1 MTATPPVGFFRRHR
15 GVHLPR
21 RLLLPL
27 FLLVAL
33 PLAAADTV
41 DIKTRWVSGKKYFF
55 ESQNDQLTTVNASPQ
70 KVENHM
76 TMTTETSVA
85 VRPHPDGRR
94 QRLTVTQDHVAVEIT
109 ILGKKASYDSAA
121 PDASTGPP
129 GMKAMGALVGKEVKV
144 LTDAAG
150 EPVEM
155 ENYEEFINSFP
166 ATSVS
171 QMVDLRKIYPRE
183 VLLQPLQSLS
193 VAAPGKPVS
202 TGESWPFT
210 REVLPM
216 LTGRVAIRGTYTFS
230 GLADRAGTRC
240 AELQTEGA
248 LATAPVS
255 GAAVGA
261 PAKTTELSLKG
272 QVWFDLALGA
282 LRESRLTQV
291 VKVAMKNPADPAGPS
306 VDVPTTQVI
315 TTTLKKIEDV
325 K

>member
-1 MTATPPVGFFRRHR
+1 MYSPC
-15 GVHLPR
+15 

-27 FLLVAL
+27 FLLIAL

-41 DIKTRWVSGKKYFF
+41 DIKPRWVSGKKYFF
-55 ESQNDQLTTVNASPQ
+55 ESQIDQLTTVNAGPQ

-76 TMTTETSVA
+76 TMTTETSVV
-85 VRPHPDGRR
+85 VRPHPEGRG

-121 PDASTGPP
+121 PNESTGPASV
-129 GMKAMGALVGKEVKV
+129 KAMGALVGKEVRV

-150 EPVEM
+150 APVEM
-155 ENYEEFINSFP
+155 ENYEEFMNSFP
-166 ATSVS
+166 ASSVS

-193 VAAPGKPVS
+193 LAAPGKPVS

-210 REVLPM
+210 RELQPL
-216 LTGRVAIRGTYTFS
+216 LTGRVAIQGTYTFR

-240 AELQTEGA
+240 AVLQTKGA
-248 LATAPVS
+248 MATAPIS
-255 GAAVGA
+255 GPAVGA
-261 PAKTTELSLKG
+261 PAKTTEVSLQG
-272 QVWFDLALGA
+272 QVWFDLTLGA
-282 LRESRLTQV
+282 MRESRLTQV
-291 VKVAMKNPADPAGPS
+291 VKIAMKNPADPAGPS